1 MLKQKVNT
9 KFFQQW
15 SPNMAYI
22 LGFIVADGSVCKRKN
37 RKDSYLMNITSKDR
51 EHLEKI
57 QKLMSSQYKL
67 GLKSNGSTGE
77 KKYSYIQISNKEICK
92 DLINL
97 GVMPR
102 KTYDGLKSIKVLD
115 RYFSDF
121 ARGFFDGDGSVYIYK
136 VNRTPQI
143 KVGFVSSS
151 LFFITGFDQRLCKN
165 LNISIKSVHR
175 KIDKQGVRMI
185 LYDICFYIDDCE
197 KLAEF
202 MYGNNPTLYL
212 PRKRKVFDKWKLMKR
227 RHYIKQNYPSKVGW
241 QLNKRFFTEK
251 LLESL

>member
-22 LGFIVADGSVCKRKN
+22 LGFIVADGSVWKRKN
-37 RKDSYLMNITSKDR
+37 RKDSYVMNITSKDR
-51 EHLEKI
+51 EHLEEM
-57 QKLMSSQYKL
+57 QKAMSSQYKL
-67 GLKSNGSTGE
+67 GLKSSGSSGE

-97 GVMPR
+97 GVVPR
-102 KTYDGLKSIKVLD
+102 KTYNLNPIRVPNE
-115 RYFSDF
+115 YFSDF
-121 ARGFFDGDGSVYIYK
+121 VRGFFDGDGSVYTYK
-136 VNRTPQI
+136 VNKTQQV

-151 LFFITGFDQRLCKN
+151 LSFITGFNQQLCKS
-165 LNISIKSVHR
+165 LNIPTKSVHQ
-175 KIDKQGVRMI
+175 KIDKHGIRMI
-185 LYDICFYIDDCE
+185 SYDICFYIDDCE

-212 PRKRKVFDKWKLMKR
+212 PRKRKVFEKWKLIKR
-227 RHYIKQNYPSKVGW
+227 RHYIKHKYPSKVGW
-241 QLNKRFFTEK
+241 QLNKNLFTK
-251 LLESL
+251 KVLENL